1 MALAAPSQQ
10 ATRHARRIYVGGLP
24 PTASEQNVAVFF
36 SNALAAVGGTTAGP
50 GESDVLDL
58 RTQSVGARAC
68 CRSCGRE
75 EAVRTSMEMHPFAIT
90 YGSPVRLRQ
99 DGLELVWP
107 FPHTGIDP
115 CLCLPRL

>member
-50 GESDVLDL
+50 GESGVLACL
-58 RTQSVGARAC
+58 RIQSAGTV
-68 CRSCGRE
+68 CR
-75 EAVRTSMEMHPFAIT
+75 
-90 YGSPVRLRQ
+90 L
-99 DGLELVWP
+99 
-107 FPHTGIDP
+107 
-115 CLCLPRL
+115 